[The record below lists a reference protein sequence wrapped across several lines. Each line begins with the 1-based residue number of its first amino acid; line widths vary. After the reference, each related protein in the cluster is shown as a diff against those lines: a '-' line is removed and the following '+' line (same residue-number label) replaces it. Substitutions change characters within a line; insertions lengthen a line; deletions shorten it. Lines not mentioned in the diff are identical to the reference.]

1 MSQLPASAR
10 EHGAESPP
18 ALLTRRPAAAPD
30 TSEWGT
36 FKDSLRAPVHRW
48 FTYPAGFSYKA
59 VYHSLRLHGVKPGMR
74 VYDPFAGTGTTNLAA
89 RCSGIDSCG
98 TEAHPLVCKI
108 AQTKLD
114 WGVSE
119 NQVLREIRSVAQVCR
134 KKPAVVPPQMPELVR
149 KCYDPATL
157 RELVS
162 IRDELRGIK
171 SARIRRFLEL
181 ALISTLRKVSC
192 VETGW
197 PYIAPNKPLN
207 KTKEV
212 SRPAL
217 EVFEAQA
224 GQMIAD
230 VLEIRNCAPDWRRTK
245 AEILLADARK
255 SKIPDHSIDHVF
267 TSPPYLNNYDYADR
281 TRLELYF
288 MGLAENWA
296 DITKAVRN
304 KLITAAT
311 TQVNG
316 NQYALSEPLRQQC
329 PAVAKQL
336 QESIQNLEQ
345 LRNSK
350 SGKKSYDRMVGGYFN
365 DMHQVLRDVAR
376 VAKPGSAAVFI
387 LGDSAPYGVHIPT
400 DELVGAIAL
409 GVGFSAYEIAVLRT
423 RGGKWKNNPQRHN
436 VALRESIVTIRK

>member
-1 MSQLPASAR
+1 MSRPSPAIHKR
-10 EHGAESPP
+10 TVKSPRSI
-18 ALLTRRPAAAPD
+18 LTHPPLAAPD
-30 TSEWGT
+30 TSDWGT

-59 VYHSLRLHGVKPGMR
+59 VYHSLRLHQIKPGMR

-89 RCSGIDSCG
+89 RCAGIDSCG
-98 TEAHPLVCKI
+98 TEAHSLVCKI

-114 WGVSE
+114 WGISE
-119 NQVLREIRSVAQVCR
+119 NGVLRAISDIRNACK
-134 KKPAVVPPQMPELVR
+134 KKPAAVPPEMPELVR
-149 KCYDPATL
+149 KCYDLQTL
-157 RELVS
+157 SELIS
-162 IRDELRGIK
+162 IRDKLRSIK
-171 SARIRRFLEL
+171 SSRIRRFLEL

-207 KTKEV
+207 KDRETTP
-212 SRPAL
+212 PAL
-217 EVFEAQA
+217 KVFEAQA
-224 GQMIAD
+224 GRMIAD
-230 VLEIRNCAPDWRRTK
+230 VLEIRSCAPNWRRTK
-245 AEILLADARK
+245 AEIRLADARK
-255 SKIPDHSIDHVF
+255 SKIPSNSIDHVF

-288 MGLAENWA
+288 MGLAENWS
-296 DITKAVRN
+296 DITKAVRD

-316 NQYALSEPLRQQC
+316 NRYALSDPLRQQC
-329 PAVAKQL
+329 PVVAERL
-336 QESIQNLEQ
+336 QESIDSLEE
-345 LRNSK
+345 LRSSK

-365 DMHQVLRDVAR
+365 DMHQVLRDVVR
-376 VAKPGSAAVFI
+376 IAKPDSAAVFI

-400 DELVGAIAL
+400 DELVGMIAL
-409 GVGFSAYEIAVLRT
+409 GVGFSTYEISVLRT